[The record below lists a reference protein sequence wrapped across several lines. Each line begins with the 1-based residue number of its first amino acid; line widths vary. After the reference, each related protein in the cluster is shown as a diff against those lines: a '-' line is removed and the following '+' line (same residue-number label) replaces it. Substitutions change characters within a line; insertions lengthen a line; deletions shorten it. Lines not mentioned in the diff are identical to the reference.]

1 MSLNDPKNPFSS
13 NLEFAHFWSWGGLN
27 FLLLDK
33 AEIVT
38 ENKLNLLT
46 KFLTDI
52 EHQKSIKIN
61 TANDQMTNNLTSQIA
76 FQTVDTEHEWNS
88 DLLT

>member
-1 MSLNDPKNPFSS
+1 MGMG
-13 NLEFAHFWSWGGLN
+13 GGLN
-27 FLLLDK
+27 FLLWDK

-52 EHQKSIKIN
+52 EHQKSIKIKI
-61 TANDQMTNNLTSQIA
+61 TIDQMTNNSTIRIA
-76 FQTVDTEHEWNS
+76 CQTVDTVYE
-88 DLLT
+88 